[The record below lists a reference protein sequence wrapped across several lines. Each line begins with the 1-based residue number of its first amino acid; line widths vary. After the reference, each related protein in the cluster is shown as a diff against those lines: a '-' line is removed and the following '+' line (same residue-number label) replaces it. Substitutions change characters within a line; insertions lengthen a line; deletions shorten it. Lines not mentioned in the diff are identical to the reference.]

1 MIVYILSG
9 SNQTGKDTFVKVFDN
24 VWTTIFNNMGMV
36 DKNGDRITDNF
47 SVYHISA
54 IDPIRDLFAYGR
66 SHNPL
71 KQYFADDINGKT
83 EVYRSLLADIKVA
96 VDNAY
101 RREHRRCLTTEYVL
115 DAIESFSEDNMN
127 GVCFV
132 DCREPEKIKEL
143 KENLCITGFHVEVV
157 KTVRSSV
164 RAADNKSDAVAYE
177 NNECDYIIDNDNHV
191 MKNVIDFIQ
200 MRTLPTFAK
209 MNDIILKPEVEDKS
223 AAITRD

>member
-9 SNQTGKDTFVKVFDN
+9 SNQTGKDTFVEVFDKI
-24 VWTTIFNNMGMV
+24 WTAVFNNMGMV
-36 DKNGDRITDNF
+36 DKNGDRINSETF
-47 SVYHISA
+47 LVQHIST
-54 IDPIRDLFAYGR
+54 IDPIRELFELGGID
-66 SHNPL
+66 NPIKPYL
-71 KQYFADDINGKT
+71 MDDINKKT

-101 RREHRRCLTTEYVL
+101 RCEHRICLTTKYVL
-115 DAIESFSEDNMN
+115 DAIETFSKDTMN

-143 KENLCITGFHVEVV
+143 KENLCITGYHTEVI

-164 RAADNKSDAVAYE
+164 RAADNKSDAAAYE
-177 NNECDYIIDNDNHV
+177 NNECDYIIDNDAHV

-209 MNDIILKPEVEDKS
+209 MNDINLKPEELYS
-223 AAITRD
+223 IAYR